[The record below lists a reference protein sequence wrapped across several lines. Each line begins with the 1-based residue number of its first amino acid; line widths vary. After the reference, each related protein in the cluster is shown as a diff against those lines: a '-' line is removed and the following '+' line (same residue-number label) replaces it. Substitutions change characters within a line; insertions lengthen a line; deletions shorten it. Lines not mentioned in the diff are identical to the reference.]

1 MVLFFSATGNTEFV
15 ARRCADLL
23 GDGCVDLL
31 PKIKEGDFSEI
42 HSEKPFVICTP
53 IYVCEIPRFVRRFL
67 KKISLTGNRNAYFIF
82 TSGGY
87 DGIAGAR
94 ASSLCR
100 RMKLRYMGGV
110 NIVMPQNY
118 IATKLY
124 DMPTEDQIKKTLESA
139 AEKIPQ
145 TAETIRSGEKIRHRH
160 IFLIEFL
167 VILPVAPFWAK
178 FVMTAK
184 RFYAKDSCGGCGK
197 CTRVCPLNNISI
209 SNGRPVWGK
218 SCTHCMACIENC
230 PKDSIE
236 YGKISEGKVRYNFK
250 KYRGFVEDRTGT
262 SEKR

>member
-23 GDGCVDLL
+23 GDECVDLL
-31 PKIKEGDFSEI
+31 PRIKAGDFSEI
-42 HSEKPFVICTP
+42 HSEKPFIICTP
-53 IYVCEIPRFVRRFL
+53 IYVCEIPRFLRRFL

-87 DGIAGAR
+87 SGIAEAQAGP
-94 ASSLCR
+94 LCH
-100 RMKLRYMGGV
+100 RMKLRYMGGS

-124 DMPTEDQIKKTLESA
+124 EMPSEDQIRETLESA
-139 AEKIPQ
+139 VEKIPH
-145 TAETIRSGEKIRHRH
+145 TVETIRTGGKLKHRH

-167 VILPVAPFWAK
+167 AIIPVAPFWSK

-184 RFYAKDSCGGCGK
+184 RFYAKDSCVGCGK
-197 CTRVCPLNNISI
+197 CSSVCPLNNISI
-209 SNGRPVWGK
+209 SNGKPVWGK

-236 YGKISEGKVRYNFK
+236 YGKISEGKLRYNFR
-250 KYRGFVEDRTGT
+250 KYRSIVENGGT
-262 SEKR
+262 TEKK